1 LGPPAGGLGV
11 FRVQYLRMEWLWV
24 ALLGVVMVGPVV
36 LLLIRRGR
44 GEKLSQA
51 PDSLMESYRGRF
63 ENGPRW
69 PKG

>member
-1 LGPPAGGLGV
+1 
-11 FRVQYLRMEWLWV
+11 MEWLWV
-24 ALLGVVMVGPVV
+24 ALLVVVMVGPVV
-36 LLLIRRGR
+36 VLLIRRGR
-44 GEKLSQA
+44 GEKLSQG